1 MAGRTALVLVAAVTA
16 VLAPVDGQTPSAQSA
31 ARFEVATVK
40 AVPPPQPGE
49 QYNINLGT
57 VRNGRVTLTNVTL
70 GDCLKFA
77 YGIVSDAQVAGP
89 DWINS
94 KAVRFDIVAQA
105 DPGTPRERL
114 LVMLQ
119 ALLEDRLKLTLHRQQ
134 KELSY
139 LALVPAKNGPKLRSA
154 EADASPSGGPMVL
167 GHIVSPRMS
176 MATLALLLSRFE
188 RQTVLDQTGLDGFYE
203 VKLEWN
209 WHRDRPAPP
218 GGDATGLREPTEA
231 TDGPSIF
238 AALEEQLGL
247 RMEARKGPLDVL
259 VVDSAEKVPAE
270 N

>member
-1 MAGRTALVLVAAVTA
+1 MAGSSALVLMAAVIA
-16 VLAPVDGQTPSAQSA
+16 VLAPVSAQTPSAQSA
-31 ARFEVATVK
+31 SRFEVATVK
-40 AVPPPQPGE
+40 AVPPPQAGE

-77 YGIVSDAQVAGP
+77 YGIVSDSQITGP
-89 DWINS
+89 DWIKS

-114 LVMLQ
+114 LVILQ
-119 ALLEDRLKLTLHRQQ
+119 TLLEERLKLVLHPEQ

-139 LALVPAKNGPKLRSA
+139 LALVPAKNGSKLRSA
-154 EADASPSGGPMVL
+154 EADASPAGGAMML

-176 MATLALLLSRFE
+176 MATLATLLSRFE
-188 RQTVLDQTGLDGFYE
+188 RQTVLDKTGLNSFYE

-209 WHRDRPAPP
+209 WHRDRPTPP
-218 GGDATGLREPTEA
+218 GGDATGLREPTEG

-238 AALEEQLGL
+238 TGLEEQLGL
-247 RMEARKGPLDVL
+247 KLEARKGPLEVL